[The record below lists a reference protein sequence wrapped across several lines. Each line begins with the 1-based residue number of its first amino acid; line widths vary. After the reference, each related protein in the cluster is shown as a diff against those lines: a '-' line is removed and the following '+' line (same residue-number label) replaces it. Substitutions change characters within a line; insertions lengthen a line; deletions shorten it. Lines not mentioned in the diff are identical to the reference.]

1 MKQIK
6 ALSFTFEEFRSICD
20 KVTEE
25 KAWIESDSS
34 GWFWVSTEEVDED
47 EVNNLLEKEF
57 GKEISEF
64 RIDKIFVDITEDM
77 VIISYK

>member
-1 MKQIK
+1 MKNIK
-6 ALSFTFEEFRSICD
+6 ALSFTIEEFRSICD

-34 GWFWVSTEEVDED
+34 GWFWVTSEETDEEEV
-47 EVNNLLEKEF
+47 NTLLEKEF
-57 GKEISEF
+57 KKEIPGF
-64 RIDKIFVDITEDM
+64 IIDKIFVDITEDM

>member
-6 ALSFTFEEFRSICD
+6 ALSFTLEEFRSICD

-34 GWFWVSTEEVDED
+34 GWFWVTTEEIDEE
-47 EVNNLLEKEF
+47 EVNILLEKEF
-57 GKEISEF
+57 KKEIPEF
-64 RIDKIFVDITEDM
+64 SINKIFVDITEDM